1 MKKHLHINLRVLL
14 LIAVYLFFHF
24 TNAFFVNRRVSADK
38 QHAIVRQGTICMI
51 HLQKPAKTTVSET
64 RLSFAQLIQKA
75 SKFFILLLFFAI
87 SIKAACLLFF
97 EKRFIPADPPY
108 LCFCVIRI

>member
-1 MKKHLHINLRVLL
+1 MKKHLNINLRVLL

-24 TNAFFVNRRVSADK
+24 TNAFFVNRHMSSGR
-38 QHAIVRQGTICMI
+38 QHPVVTTGTVYMV
-51 HLQKPAKTTVSET
+51 HLQRAARTIVNET
-64 RLSFAQLIQKA
+64 RLSFAQLLQKA

-87 SIKAACLLFF
+87 GIGGARLFLF

-108 LCFCVIRI
+108 LRFCVIRI